1 MDRLPVKVNIIGLSC
16 GPGDVKKTE
25 PMSVS
30 AVLSE
35 VQVVTEADWQRR
47 LSHRRAVVS
56 YVKSTWEYKA
66 SAANS
71 SRPPTPNPED
81 RNVSKRMWE
90 KSIQTWRRDLKDL
103 VSFSDRDASWTCT
116 RDLSSIFAPTSM
128 ESTRCVYD
136 KYMHK

>member
-1 MDRLPVKVNIIGLSC
+1 MDRSPVKVNIVGLQCVGSN
-16 GPGDVKKTE
+16 VKRTE

-30 AVLSE
+30 IIPSE

-71 SRPPTPNPED
+71 SRPSTPNPED
-81 RNVSKRMWE
+81 RDVSKRVWE
-90 KSIQTWRRDLKDL
+90 KSIKTWRRDLQDL
-103 VSFSDRDASWTCT
+103 IAV
-116 RDLSSIFAPTSM
+116 
-128 ESTRCVYD
+128 
-136 KYMHK
+136 